1 MVSANRD
8 AGGQGAS
15 GGSKAREPFTD
26 EGAIEV
32 VREFVRNTIDLPN
45 EAAAKALLTKAGRA
59 SDMSFT
65 PPSAGGNLTYKI
77 GQAVKEGD
85 DVLVP
90 VTVTDGS
97 TNQTQTLEI
106 MPVLEDGQWRI
117 DLARTMDRAM
127 GGAMEQLTE
136 QMGDA
141 MKGIGDAMAEGI
153 SKAFETISSGGEA
166 SEEKEGEDD
175 EDEEDESETSGG
187 GDESTR
193 ELNRLI
199 DLAREHMLGWQ
210 QNLVEELGTPI
221 GWDVDFD
228 GFASH
233 PDMQKNLFAQ
243 HLLREHGI
251 DHIYYAISNLAK
263 RDPAFKD
270 AFARRVGMIRLT
282 HVPTPEEKSLSGDGM
297 TIELKLAL
305 HEGYEG
311 YLTPQE
317 LEEQLPGIVFAMT
330 EPADGGLFGQVEER
344 EGRAAKPKRTSKPTR
359 AAAPAKKSAKRSPAR
374 AAKKAP
380 AKKVTK
386 KKVTKKKMTKKKAG
400 KTAPRPAKKVVK
412 KKAKATKKPA
422 RAAKAKR
429 PAARKVMKKTA
440 AKKSKTTKKRRR

>member
-1 MVSANRD
+1 
-8 AGGQGAS
+8 
-15 GGSKAREPFTD
+15 
-26 EGAIEV
+26 
-32 VREFVRNTIDLPN
+32 
-45 EAAAKALLTKAGRA
+45 
-59 SDMSFT
+59 MSFT
-65 PPSAGGNLTYKI
+65 PPSASGNLTYKI

-85 DVLVP
+85 EVIVP
-90 VTVTDGS
+90 VTVTDGA

-106 MPVLEDGQWRI
+106 TPVLEDGQWRI

-153 SKAFETISSGGEA
+153 SKAFETISSGGET
-166 SEEKEGEDD
+166 SEEEEGEDD
-175 EDEEDESETSGG
+175 EEEEDESETSGG

-193 ELNRLI
+193 ELDRLI

-221 GWDVDFD
+221 GWDVDFE

-233 PDMQKNLFAQ
+233 PEMQKNLFAQ

-282 HVPTPEEKSLSGDGM
+282 HVPTSEEKGLTSNGM
-297 TIELKLAL
+297 AIELKLAL

-317 LEEQLPGIVFAMT
+317 LEEQLPGIVFAMA
-330 EPADGGLFGQVEER
+330 EPADGGLFSQVEER
-344 EGRAAKPKRTSKPTR
+344 AEPAARPKRTSKPTR
-359 AAAPAKKSAKRSPAR
+359 AAVPAKKPAKRAPAR

-380 AKKVTK
+380 AKNVTKNKVTK
-386 KKVTKKKMTKKKAG
+386 KKVAKKA
-400 KTAPRPAKKVVK
+400 PRAAKKVVK

-429 PAARKVMKKTA
+429 PAARKSKMIKKKPA
-440 AKKSKTTKKRRR
+440 AKKSKATKKRRR